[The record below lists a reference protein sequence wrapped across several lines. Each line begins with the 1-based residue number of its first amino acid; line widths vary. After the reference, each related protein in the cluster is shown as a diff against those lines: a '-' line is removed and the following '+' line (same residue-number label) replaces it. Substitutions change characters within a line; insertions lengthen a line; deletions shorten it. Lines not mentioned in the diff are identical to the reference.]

1 MSKGSGRRPLK
12 VSRDQFDDAWDKIFE
27 KKNAPKVI
35 MKDICGAPSDDLLRR
50 TVDDIYE
57 DWYKRPTEDPV
68 HLEQ

>member
-1 MSKGSGRRPLK
+1 MSKGSGRRPLA

-27 KKNAPKVI
+27 KKNAPQII
-35 MKDICGAPSDDLLRR
+35 MKDIGDAPPDDLLRR

-68 HLEQ
+68 HL